1 MHPALR
7 RGSRGGKHLVAMCQA
22 WLSLR
27 EQLACCALVLMQT
40 LAAAECGRG
49 WACRPVLTTLY
60 ACRRALA
67 WRQGM
72 RGCLAG
78 LRNNTTPQCS
88 ALRGHAWHSG
98 GRLPQPFFL
107 SCRYRAAMRG
117 MWTFYPSPAHGGP
130 GTRQLPYY
138 EHHAPGMLCQGS
150 PSSGCCGAQKACL
163 GAHTLSF
170 IGRGLAGPCT

>member
-1 MHPALR
+1 
-7 RGSRGGKHLVAMCQA
+7 VAMCQA

-138 EHHAPGMLCQGS
+138 IMRLA
-150 PSSGCCGAQKACL
+150 CCVRVPLRQAAVVHRRP
-163 GAHTLSF
+163 A
-170 IGRGLAGPCT
+170 